1 MQVHG
6 TLIDERKK
14 LSQFTNSIHT
24 LQINIQQL
32 NLKCISNIY
41 I

>member
-14 LSQFTNSIHT
+14 LSQFTNSIHLYT
-24 LQINIQQL
+24 ENKYSTTESQ
-32 NLKCISNIY
+32 IY